1 MSLKTKKQ
9 IMKFCVYFLAGI
21 GIGTLAGVIGL
32 MYPFWNNF
40 AWWMGV
46 TLATALYIE
55 GGF

>member
-1 MSLKTKKQ
+1 MKLKTKKQ

-32 MYPFWNNF
+32 IYPFWNNF
-40 AWWMGV
+40 AWWMGG